1 MKRVTSALAVAAAV
15 GTGAVAARRTRSRA
29 AAESESADRWL
40 TVTINRA
47 PTDVM
52 PGGTLPDPLDTM
64 ADRLEARVRPA
75 PGDRGTELA
84 VRLKDG
90 PSRAQASLPGR
101 LAGQDPRQEVRTA
114 LREAKAVL
122 EAGEVMLPDA
132 PPTTRNTPA
141 GKVLDIVARRS
152 GGEGVL

>member
-1 MKRVTSALAVAAAV
+1 MNYVKPALVVAAVV
-15 GTGAVAARRTRSRA
+15 GTGVAAVRRNRSRTGGEPPGA
-29 AAESESADRWL
+29 RWL

-52 PGGTLPDPLDTM
+52 PGDTLPVPLDKL
-64 ADRLEARVRPA
+64 ADRVEARVRPA

-84 VRLKDG
+84 VRLKDA
-90 PSRAQASLPGR
+90 PSAAETSLPGR

-114 LREAKAVL
+114 LREAKALL
-122 EAGEVMLPDA
+122 EAGEVMRPDA
-132 PPTTRNTPA
+132 PPTTRETPA
-141 GKVLDIVARRS
+141 GKVIGMVSRRS